1 MKDHQ
6 GDDPGM
12 SCQYHT
18 KHWSDCI
25 DHVKQ
30 VEKVYWASDIARDEM
45 LEPAVITLTESDA
58 ETDTADEFG
67 DVMSSYTSTCIVQK

>member
-1 MKDHQ
+1 MIQ
-6 GDDPGM
+6 ECLTIITP
-12 SCQYHT
+12 

-45 LEPAVITLTESDA
+45 LELVVISLTESDE
-58 ETDTADEFG
+58 ETDTTDEFK
-67 DVMSSYTSTCIVQK
+67 DYMSSYTSTCIV